1 MELLAINKDILLY
14 IILGVGLLICTI
26 TDLKNRVIYLSVI
39 IAELLLL
46 SGFHIWQES
55 FLVVNI
61 IGAVIVYVLFAVI
74 GLVSGGQIGFG
85 DAFLFAVTGL
95 GLGFMANIFI
105 IMLSFILAFCAAA
118 FLVVIKHKPHNY
130 SIPLAPFVLSA
141 FTFYLIGIYV

>member
-105 IMLSFILAFCAAA
+105 IMLSFILAFCAAT

>member
-61 IGAVIVYVLFAVI
+61 TGQLKVL
-74 GLVSGGQIGFG
+74 
-85 DAFLFAVTGL
+85 
-95 GLGFMANIFI
+95 
-105 IMLSFILAFCAAA
+105 
-118 FLVVIKHKPHNY
+118 Y
-130 SIPLAPFVLSA
+130 
-141 FTFYLIGIYV
+141 